1 MQAHLRTVKLSL
13 QLKFL
18 WMNFACMYLSDV
30 IFRCARM
37 EAKKT
42 VFKII
47 IILLTSS
54 KHLSHAESSLDIQK
68 YFKKTNEHGNVMR
81 NESLLIVLVILCMIL
96 RRSIG
101 IALRSCILPFK
112 CALYKYAIIVTN
124 VLFCM
129 IIAEKFFYEHLYY
142 YTHLLLNIQITC
154 LKTLL

>member
-1 MQAHLRTVKLSL
+1 
-13 QLKFL
+13 
-18 WMNFACMYLSDV
+18 
-30 IFRCARM
+30 M

-54 KHLSHAESSLDIQK
+54 KHFSHAESSLDIQK

-81 NESLLIVLVILCMIL
+81 NESMLIVLVILCMIL

-112 CALYKYAIIVTN
+112 CECIN
-124 VLFCM
+124 M
-129 IIAEKFFYEHLYY
+129 P
-142 YTHLLLNIQITC
+142 
-154 LKTLL
+154 